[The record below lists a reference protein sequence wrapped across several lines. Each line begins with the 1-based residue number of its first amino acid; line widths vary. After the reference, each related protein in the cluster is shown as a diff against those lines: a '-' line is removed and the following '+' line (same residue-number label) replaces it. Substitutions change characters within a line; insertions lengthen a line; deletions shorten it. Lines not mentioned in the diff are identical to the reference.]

1 MERLIQ
7 YKMRVWKDS
16 DRRKPLIIRGARQVG
31 KTYTIKEFGKK
42 YFQHTVVIDFEKERN
57 IRTIFENSLE
67 PQKIIQ
73 SLELITKKPII
84 PGKSLLFFDEIQAC
98 PDAIIA
104 LRYFYEEMKELHVI
118 AAGSLLEFSISE
130 ISFPVGRIQ
139 FLNMYPLN
147 FQEFLLATGNDKAAT
162 LISNVSMDINE
173 WEHDILL
180 RELRTY
186 FFIGGMPES
195 VKAFRETASI
205 LESHEIHKEL
215 LQSFRE
221 DFSKYAPQSDKQCI
235 EDVFYN
241 SAKNIG
247 NQIKYTNLSDSFSSP
262 TVKKALE
269 TLIKAK
275 LITKVPSI
283 HSLEPPLN
291 SQINHKKFKIILL
304 DIGLWQQLGGILPA
318 HEILETN
325 LSNLYRGALAEQF
338 VGQELL
344 VGFNELRY
352 WYKDK
357 KSSNAEVDYILEK
370 ENQAIPIEVKSGSAG
385 SLKSLHQLFELNPET
400 PYSIVFSSR
409 LPGLIAE
416 KKIIFLPLYFAGAIQ
431 NAQFSLKPK

>member
-291 SQINHKKFKIILL
+291 SQINHKKFK
-304 DIGLWQQLGGILPA
+304 
-318 HEILETN
+318 
-325 LSNLYRGALAEQF
+325 
-338 VGQELL
+338 
-344 VGFNELRY
+344 
-352 WYKDK
+352 
-357 KSSNAEVDYILEK
+357 
-370 ENQAIPIEVKSGSAG
+370 
-385 SLKSLHQLFELNPET
+385 
-400 PYSIVFSSR
+400 
-409 LPGLIAE
+409 
-416 KKIIFLPLYFAGAIQ
+416 
-431 NAQFSLKPK
+431 